1 MPGFPARPLPRQFA
15 QANSQ
20 LWDVS
25 WSIVWIW
32 ICYATLAWSRVH
44 LHQTSSIKQQ
54 MSFNIHEPFLLILF
68 KRIKIDFVPQC
79 NILASDVLTYDFL
92 LCVLRRNSSDTC
104 RSWSISSNGIWNSN
118 IFYVNMFRQF
128 YILSIFSSK
137 QILELSYLN
146 PMIGYSL
153 HILHLAWCLAVSA
166 ADSLCNTGSQT
177 MLCGSCCSQ
186 LKKCT
191 ASISFL
197 SFPAFSKQLRTL
209 GSMFEPPN
217 AATSPNCLGT
227 CMQSCNKSP
236 SFRWSTSLL
245 GSAIKRNRSA
255 NNTKKRP

>member
-1 MPGFPARPLPRQFA
+1 M
-15 QANSQ
+15 
-20 LWDVS
+20 
-25 WSIVWIW
+25 
-32 ICYATLAWSRVH
+32 
-44 LHQTSSIKQQ
+44 
-54 MSFNIHEPFLLILF
+54 
-68 KRIKIDFVPQC
+68 
-79 NILASDVLTYDFL
+79 

-104 RSWSISSNGIWNSN
+104 RSWNISSNGIWNSN
-118 IFYVNMFRQF
+118 IFLWQYVLT
-128 YILSIFSSK
+128 ILYTINFFQSR
-137 QILELSYLN
+137 ILELSYLN
-146 PMIGYSL
+146 PTIGYSL

-166 ADSLCNTGSQT
+166 ADSLCSTGSQT
-177 MLCGSCCSQ
+177 MLCGSCWSQ

-245 GSAIKRNRSA
+245 GSAIKRNRSVS
-255 NNTKKRP
+255 NTKTSLDVS

>member
-1 MPGFPARPLPRQFA
+1 
-15 QANSQ
+15 
-20 LWDVS
+20 
-25 WSIVWIW
+25 
-32 ICYATLAWSRVH
+32 
-44 LHQTSSIKQQ
+44 
-54 MSFNIHEPFLLILF
+54 MSFNIYKFLFIF
-68 KRIKIDFVPQC
+68 KLYEDRC
-79 NILASDVLTYDFL
+79 LTAVQYSCIG
-92 LCVLRRNSSDTC
+92 CVSLWFFALRPEKKQFWHMSKLKHFKQRYLK
-104 RSWSISSNGIWNSN
+104 NSN

-128 YILSIFSSK
+128 YMLSTFSSK
-137 QILELSYLN
+137 NESYLN

-166 ADSLCNTGSQT
+166 ADNLCSTGNQT

-236 SFRWSTSLL
+236 SFRWSTNLL
-245 GSAIKRNRSA
+245 GSAIKRNRSV
-255 NNTKKRP
+255 NNIKVFLETHLI